1 MKELLVS
8 LKPKLF
14 KMTKSGEST
23 EMYLEVNEY
32 WFRKLVKNYR
42 RLYYFVLGERWMDDK
57 YKILT
62 INFIIRHMRPHI
74 VFREFSDN
82 VIVLDSKTKYNK
94 QKAIWTKHAG
104 IDMKIDEHRQMGV
117 INKPYFVVKHGE
129 VRP

>member
-14 KMTKSGEST
+14 KMTKSGKIT

-42 RLYYFVLGERWMDDK
+42 RIYYFILGERWMDSESK
-57 YKILT
+57 LLV
-62 INFIIRHMRPHI
+62 INYIVRNMRSHI

-82 VIVLDSKTKYNK
+82 VIVLDSKTKSNK
-94 QKAIWTKHAG
+94 HKAIWAKHAG
-104 IDMKIDEHRQMGV
+104 IEIRTGNPDWGAEPGRI
-117 INKPYFVVKHGE
+117 YFVIKHAE
-129 VRP
+129 